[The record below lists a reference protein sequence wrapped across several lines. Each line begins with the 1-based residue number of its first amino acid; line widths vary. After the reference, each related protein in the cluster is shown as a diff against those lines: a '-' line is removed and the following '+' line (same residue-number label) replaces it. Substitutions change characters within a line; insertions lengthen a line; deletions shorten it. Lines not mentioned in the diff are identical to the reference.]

1 MKNIFLNFCVLRI
14 VYKPGKNRFSG
25 DWNSVLL
32 KTSSGAC
39 CAPGKFALLVTLQG
53 TSVCLTMY
61 LAVYQMK

>member
-1 MKNIFLNFCVLRI
+1 MKNILSTFCSLI
-14 VYKPGKNRFSG
+14 ILYKAGKIKFSG